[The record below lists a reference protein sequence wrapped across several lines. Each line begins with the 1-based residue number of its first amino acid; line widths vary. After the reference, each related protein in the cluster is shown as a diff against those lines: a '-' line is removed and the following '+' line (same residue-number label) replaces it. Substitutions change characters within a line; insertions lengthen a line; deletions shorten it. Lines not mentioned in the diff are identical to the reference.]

1 MANFKS
7 AVTSAI
13 FSAPSVKKFVK
24 GLSKVQQKAE
34 AAAEL
39 EAANERLNNLYLE
52 LGMTSYRRKPVTP
65 GRTSTV
71 IRAEIDQAVQIVSS
85 LKAKLDELNA
95 EVEETVTE
103 TETTSEQP
111 TEDPDTAEE
120 AVPTTTEE

>member
-1 MANFKS
+1 MANLKET
-7 AVTSAI
+7 VTSAI

-52 LGMTSYRRKPVTP
+52 LGMTSYRRKPTAP

-71 IRAEIDQAVQIVSS
+71 IRTEIDQAIQMVST
-85 LKAKLDELNA
+85 LQAKLDELNA
-95 EVEETVTE
+95 GDEETVTE
-103 TETTSEQP
+103 AEATSEQP
-111 TEDPDTAEE
+111 PESPDTAEE
-120 AVPTTTEE
+120 PVPTTTEE